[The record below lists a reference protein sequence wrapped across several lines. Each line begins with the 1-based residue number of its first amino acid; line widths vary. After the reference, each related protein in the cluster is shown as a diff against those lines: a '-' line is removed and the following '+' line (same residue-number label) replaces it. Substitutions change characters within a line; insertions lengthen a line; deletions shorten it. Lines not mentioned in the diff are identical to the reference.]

1 MAHTKEPWRSHSSV
15 VTLNNQGGFDL
26 RGAPNAE
33 ENADRIVACV
43 NACAGIETSLLESIH
58 AKNLKLQTVG
68 KVEETQAF
76 MADIASKLDDLLTAS
91 KRYADKYCV
100 DEADDAETCTLEQH
114 EDAKALFRAIAKAE
128 AQIVSLLADLNQA
141 SKHSRETV
149 IVNSYGDTAEQV
161 RSSPDWE
168 ANYQAYLIQWERE
181 HKNVTNN

>member
-1 MAHTKEPWRSHSSV
+1 MLHTKEPWLVADLSK
-15 VTLNNQGGFDL
+15 TKPIAIFDKEGRDVIANL
-26 RGAPNAE
+26 SRGLVISNDKQLANA
-33 ENADRIVACV
+33 ARIVACV
-43 NACAGIETSLLESIH
+43 NACDGIETSLLESIH

-128 AQIVSLLADLNQA
+128 A
-141 SKHSRETV
+141 
-149 IVNSYGDTAEQV
+149 
-161 RSSPDWE
+161 
-168 ANYQAYLIQWERE
+168 
-181 HKNVTNN
+181 